1 VETFY
6 IGSITYLSF
15 LEALNAGAVMP
26 VEIKHLGGRDE

>member
-1 VETFY
+1 METFY

-15 LEALNAGAVMP
+15 LEVLSTGAVMS